1 MGAPMKTVE
10 ITPRDKSTIYS
21 GLVKKEAAIRK
32 NGRGTFVRKGPMR
45 SSAATW
51 SHKKFKGSV
60 SLAREPAELVSA
72 KIRSR
77 TAEDELG
84 LLRSFLGFVD
94 RYFHDQV
101 ATITIHY
108 H

>member
-1 MGAPMKTVE
+1 MGATMKTVE
-10 ITPRDKSTIYS
+10 IMPRNKSAIYS

-45 SSAATW
+45 GGAATW
-51 SHKKFKGSV
+51 NHKKFKGSV
-60 SLAREPAELVSA
+60 NLKHEPAELVRA
-72 KIRSR
+72 KIRSGS
-77 TAEDELG
+77 AEDELG

-94 RYFHDQV
+94 RYFNDQV

-108 H
+108 D

>member
-1 MGAPMKTVE
+1 MKTVE
-10 ITPRDKSTIYS
+10 ITPRDKSAIYS

-32 NGRGTFVRKGPMR
+32 NGRGTFVRKGAMR

-60 SLAREPAELVSA
+60 SLTREPAELVRA
-72 KIRSR
+72 RIRSR

-84 LLRSFLGFVD
+84 LLRSFVGFVD

>member
-10 ITPRDKSTIYS
+10 ITPRDKSAIYS

-32 NGRGTFVRKGPMR
+32 NGRGTFVRQGPMR
-45 SSAATW
+45 SSAASW
-51 SHKKFKGSV
+51 NHKKFKGSV
-60 SLAREPAELVSA
+60 SLTREPAELVRA

-84 LLRSFLGFVD
+84 LLRAFLGFVD

-101 ATITIHY
+101 TTITIHY